1 MAPFFRW
8 SMATTWA
15 VVLPSRGAAA
25 SCVWA
30 ARLPLGVF
38 LAAVTFLSPYRSWA
52 RPGRLCTAFGLTFSF
67 RLYGLRL
74 GFAASPS
81 CWILFQIQVAAV
93 VRSLNFLTGVTP
105 GQAVPNGHQPLRWPA
120 GRQFRSCVPSG
131 PRALNRNRGI
141 GEPVPHPVIKVLE
154 SVR

>member
-1 MAPFFRW
+1 
-8 SMATTWA
+8 MATTWA

-74 GFAASPS
+74 GLRGFA
-81 CWILFQIQVAAV
+81 
-93 VRSLNFLTGVTP
+93 
-105 GQAVPNGHQPLRWPA
+105 
-120 GRQFRSCVPSG
+120 
-131 PRALNRNRGI
+131 
-141 GEPVPHPVIKVLE
+141 
-154 SVR
+154 